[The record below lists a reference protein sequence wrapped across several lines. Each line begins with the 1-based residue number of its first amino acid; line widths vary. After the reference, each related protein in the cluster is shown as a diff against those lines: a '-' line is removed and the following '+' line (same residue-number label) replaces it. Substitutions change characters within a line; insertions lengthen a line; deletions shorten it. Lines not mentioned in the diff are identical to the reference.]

1 MQKFYLLYILEITC
15 SDQNSPVNNYYN
27 QLAICP

>member
-15 SDQNSPVNNYYN
+15 SDQNSFNNYCN
-27 QLAICP
+27 QLVICP